1 VKRGFRIAAW
11 GVALVV
17 LAALIPLTTWSDGMP
32 PNTLHRPIDPKM
44 IPLAVL
50 GDSNSHSYQD
60 GISFPARSSERG
72 GQLRPNTF
80 QWTEVLGRLRGK
92 ELDLGPWVRWGQSG
106 LMSRGRELLHLE
118 GPRAPKKE
126 DYLYN
131 FANSGAT
138 CNNLMQG
145 RVRQAPRLVELMDQ
159 EPGRWKRGV
168 VVIRIGLNNWSGLLD
183 LQSRDPAA
191 PEVRAVTAYCA
202 GEIRSAI
209 QLIHATHPQTRIL
222 VVGIGNESDD
232 PEQFERYQSA
242 SATTNLRTALDSFNG
257 ALRQLTVGDPRLAY
271 FDDLAWFQR
280 LWGSRTAD
288 GKPVY
293 KTVAIGPT
301 LRVTNT
307 AGDDP
312 RNALLADHHAGLVWN
327 TLWAQS
333 LVARLNEAFGLALT
347 PISDNE
353 VRGFVEPLVAKAPRA
368 PGS

>member
-1 VKRGFRIAAW
+1 VKRSFRIAAW
-11 GVALVV
+11 GVALAV
-17 LAALIPLTTWSDGMP
+17 LAAVVPLTTWSDGMP
-32 PNTLHRPIDPKM
+32 PNTLHRPIDPKA

-60 GISFPARSSERG
+60 GLSFPAGSPDRG
-72 GQLRPNTF
+72 GPLRSNTF
-80 QWTEVLGRLRGK
+80 QWTEVLARLRGR
-92 ELDLGPWVRWGQSG
+92 ELDLGPWVKWGRPG
-106 LMSRGRELLHLE
+106 VVARGRELLGLE
-118 GPRAPKKE
+118 GARAPKKE

-138 CNNLMQG
+138 CNNLMQS

-159 EPGRWKRGV
+159 EPERWKRGV
-168 VVIRIGLNNWSGLLD
+168 VVIRIGLNNWASQLD
-183 LQSRDPAA
+183 VQSRDPAGPA
-191 PEVRAVTAYCA
+191 VRAVIDYCT

-222 VVGIGNESDD
+222 VVGIADETDD

-271 FDDLAWFQR
+271 FDDLAWFRR

-288 GKPVY
+288 GKPIY
-293 KTVAIGPT
+293 KTVAISPT
-301 LRVTNT
+301 LRITNT

-312 RNALLADHHAGLVWN
+312 RNALLGDHHAGLVWN

-333 LVARLNEAFGLALT
+333 LVARLNEAFGLSLT
-347 PISDNE
+347 TIRDDE
-353 VRGFVEPLVAKAPRA
+353 VRGFVEPLVARAPRA